1 MKEAIYFWRNGFA
14 SPISGSL
21 TLCSCRHQFLSTLP
35 PSRRF
40 RLSLHFPDL
49 HIYQSIDKARASPT
63 LISDLGHDAYSSE
76 GNPIVALAS
85 LLVDGLS
92 RFEEEVEI
100 ADKIMSIGV
109 GNFKGGGTIGQGRQ
123 KESGYLPP
131 TRTWKLESRTRHQGK
146 LLYRD
151 GRIFR

>member
-1 MKEAIYFWRNGFA
+1 MDLLPLYLVLTPSALADISFSRHRLHRSASTSRSTFQIYTSVKA
-14 SPISGSL
+14 SIRP
-21 TLCSCRHQFLSTLP
+21 
-35 PSRRF
+35 
-40 RLSLHFPDL
+40 
-49 HIYQSIDKARASPT
+49 AASPT

-85 LLVDGLS
+85 LLVDELS
-92 RFEEEVEI
+92 IFEEEVEI

-146 LLYRD
+146 LLYID